1 MSDETPTSKKSPRR
15 RTSWPQASRRGFNR
29 PLAPD
34 NQPDAILD
42 DAPDDDQFERE
53 WNAIMRSP
61 KGQET
66 LRKLVAQASEEIAR
80 GEVGEGGCGN

>member
-1 MSDETPTSKKSPRR
+1 MSDETPTPKKSPRR
-15 RTSWPQASRRGFNR
+15 RTSWPQTPRRGFNR

-34 NQPDAILD
+34 AIPH

-53 WNAIMRSP
+53 WDAIMRSP

-66 LRKLVAQASEEIAR
+66 LRKLVAQAREEIAR
-80 GEVGEGGCGN
+80 GEVEEGGFGN